1 MRSLSII
8 IGLAASMLTGCGPD
22 PETAD
27 GQFGAIRSVY
37 IEGKTKTEESQKL
50 LAQSADL
57 KQATFIS
64 TFSPFITKMMASDKE
79 YELLNGK
86 FEFQKTF
93 EEVSKEKKLQ
103 DTLTGQVAK
112 TLFGSVKFDYPTGSK
127 GSQV

>member
-1 MRSLSII
+1 MRSFSII
-8 IGLAASMLTGCGPD
+8 IGLVASMHVGCGPD

-37 IEGKTKTEESQKL
+37 INGETKTEESQKL

-57 KQATFIS
+57 EEATFIT
-64 TFSPFITKMMASDKE
+64 TFSPYITKMMASDKE

-86 FEFQKTF
+86 FEFQKKF
-93 EEVSKEKKLQ
+93 EEVSKDKKLQ
-103 DTLTGQVAK
+103 DTLTEQVAK
-112 TLFGSVKFDYPTGSK
+112 RLYDLVKADYPNGSK